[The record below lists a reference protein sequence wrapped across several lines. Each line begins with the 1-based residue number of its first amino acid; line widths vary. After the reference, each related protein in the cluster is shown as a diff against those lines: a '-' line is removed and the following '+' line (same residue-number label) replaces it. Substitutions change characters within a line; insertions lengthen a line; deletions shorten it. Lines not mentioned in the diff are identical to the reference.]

1 MALSDAY
8 ARALGRLG
16 AATLE
21 SLQAFEAAQR
31 RLHPPWIPELR
42 QRLGPRHERLAGALA
57 AWRAIEPPEELAA
70 FHEQFAEGA
79 AHTEAALARFLEV
92 HAGPEGILASWRS
105 HARAQES
112 LYPLRA
118 ALPPLAGFFVE
129 PAFRDARPLD
139 PEREDASG
147 APSVGLHRG
156 GDATAG
162 GEDGRGGFSLYVPE
176 WYDGSEPWPLVV
188 ALHGG
193 SGCGRDFL
201 FTWLREARGRGF
213 LLLAPTSRG
222 PTWALDAPGL
232 DQLPLLS
239 MLRYVAE
246 RWRVDPDRIL
256 LTGLSDGATMSLLLG
271 LAEDAPFSHLAPV
284 SGVLHPA
291 NFTLGNLARA
301 ADRPVYLVHGALDW
315 LFPVAL
321 ARGARDALT
330 EAGARLCYRE
340 LADLSHTYPRDENA
354 RILEW
359 FDPGLAPAAPPS
371 AAPGAAA

>member
-31 RLHPPWIPELR
+31 RLHPPWIPQLR
-42 QRLGPRHERLAGALA
+42 EQLAPRRERLDGALER
-57 AWRAIEPPEELAA
+57 WRDTQPPEELGA
-70 FHEQFAEGA
+70 FHEQLAEGA
-79 AHTEAALARFLEV
+79 GHAEAALARFLEER
-92 HAGPEGILASWRS
+92 AGPEGILASWRS
-105 HARAQES
+105 YARAQES
-112 LYPLRA
+112 LYPLRV
-118 ALPPLAGFFVE
+118 ALPPLGDFFVE
-129 PAFRDARPLD
+129 PAFRGGRALD
-139 PEREDASG
+139 PEPEDG
-147 APSVGLHRG
+147 VSVGLHRG
-156 GDATAG
+156 GDPEAG
-162 GEDGRGGFSLYVPE
+162 GPEGRGGFSLYVPE
-176 WYDGSEPWPLVV
+176 WYDGSRPWPLVV

-222 PTWALDAPGL
+222 PTWSLDAPAL

-246 RWRVDPDRIL
+246 HWRVDPERIL
-256 LTGLSDGATMSLLLG
+256 LTGLSDGATMALLVG
-271 LAEDAPFSHLAPV
+271 LAEDVPFTHLAPV

-291 NFTLGNLARA
+291 NFALGNLERA
-301 ADRPVYLVHGALDW
+301 AGRPVYLVHGALDW
-315 LFPVAL
+315 LFPVVL
-321 ARGARDALT
+321 ARNARDALE
-330 EAGARLCYRE
+330 EAGAELHYRE
-340 LADLSHTYPRDENA
+340 LEDLSHTYPRDENA

-359 FDPGLAPAAPPS
+359 FDPGLAPR
-371 AAPGAAA
+371 